1 VKRLDLWGFD
11 PQFYFEKATPKVA
24 VFVKKYFAC
33 DVRFIE
39 PIPKDVPLIFVSNR
53 AGFLPVDAVVAQHV
67 LEPALSKPPPRPLLE
82 DYVFTLPYIGL
93 FLQRIGCVRASREN
107 AMRLLEIGYS
117 VVAFPEGIKGA
128 SKTFLEGKNLMRFGR
143 GGIVRL
149 AIASRVKVVPLGI
162 AGVEKAYPMFLHL
175 DRLGK
180 TFGLPFLPVTP
191 LFPFFG
197 PLGLLPLPAK
207 IKVVVGSPIDC
218 LELCGSKDPSE
229 PVVLKANE
237 TIRSK
242 VLDLLLQGSK

>member
-1 VKRLDLWGFD
+1 MKKLDLWGFD
-11 PQFYFEKATPKVA
+11 SEFYFEKAVPKIDFLVN
-24 VFVKKYFAC
+24 KYLAC
-33 DVRFIE
+33 DVKFLE
-39 PIPKDVPLIFVSNR
+39 PLPKDEPFIFVSNR
-53 AGFLPVDAVVAQHV
+53 AGFLPLDAVIAQHV
-67 LEPALSKPPPRPLLE
+67 LGQIVSKPPLRPLLE
-82 DYVFTLPYIGL
+82 DYVFTLPYVGL

-107 AMRLLEIGYS
+107 ALRLLEIGYS

-128 SKTFLEGKNLMRFGR
+128 AKTFLEGKNLMRFGR

-149 AIASRVKVVPLGI
+149 AIGSRVKVVPIGI

-180 TFGLPFLPVTP
+180 TFGLPFFPVTP
-191 LFPFFG
+191 FFPFLG

-207 IKVVVGSPIDC
+207 ITVAVGSPIDC
-218 LELCGSKDPSE
+218 LELCGSNDPSE
-229 PVVLKANE
+229 PVILKINE